1 MSQKSLRKNTV
12 YNILKTFSS
21 IAFPLI
27 TFPYITRVLQPE
39 NVGRYN
45 FSNSIVSYFSLIA
58 TLGVTTYAI
67 RECSK
72 VKESSKELGRISGE
86 ILSINLMTTIIA
98 YALLGVLLLVC
109 PKLIEYRLLIIIQ
122 STAILFTTLGADWL
136 NMASEDFKYI
146 TIRTVGF
153 QMLSLLLMF
162 VFVRKPSDYIIYAI
176 ITVISSNGANLV
188 NIVYRRKFCQTKLTL
203 HMNLRKHLPPIM
215 GLFAMLVAQQIFV
228 MSDTTIIGLVCGDYS
243 VGLYSSAVKI
253 YSVVNQ
259 VVASITWVVMP
270 QLSSAYACD
279 NIDEIKKILIYV
291 IQFTAL
297 IGLPCVIGIFMLSS
311 EIIVVSAGNAYIN
324 AGVTLKILAITLLTA
339 YINNFLLNINILA
352 AGKDKVGA
360 FSCMAAAMVNI
371 ILNIIFIPKY
381 GIEAAAITTII
392 SQIIVAIICIQYI
405 DNRIH
410 IFQILQ
416 YTWKPMLGCMGI
428 IFVILISKNLF
439 NNPIFVLAVSGICG
453 MLVYFIIL
461 IALKHDFVL
470 SLCHNLKG
478 LNIWKR

>member
-1 MSQKSLRKNTV
+1 
-12 YNILKTFSS
+12 
-21 IAFPLI
+21 
-27 TFPYITRVLQPE
+27 
-39 NVGRYN
+39 
-45 FSNSIVSYFSLIA
+45 
-58 TLGVTTYAI
+58 
-67 RECSK
+67 
-72 VKESSKELGRISGE
+72 
-86 ILSINLMTTIIA
+86 
-98 YALLGVLLLVC
+98 
-109 PKLIEYRLLIIIQ
+109 
-122 STAILFTTLGADWL
+122 
-136 NMASEDFKYI
+136 
-146 TIRTVGF
+146 
-153 QMLSLLLMF
+153 
-162 VFVRKPSDYIIYAI
+162 
-176 ITVISSNGANLV
+176 
-188 NIVYRRKFCQTKLTL
+188 
-203 HMNLRKHLPPIM
+203 
-215 GLFAMLVAQQIFV
+215 
-228 MSDTTIIGLVCGDYS
+228 
-243 VGLYSSAVKI
+243 
-253 YSVVNQ
+253 
-259 VVASITWVVMP
+259 
-270 QLSSAYACD
+270 
-279 NIDEIKKILIYV
+279 
-291 IQFTAL
+291 
-297 IGLPCVIGIFMLSS
+297 MLSS

-439 NNPIFVLAVSGICG
+439 NNPIFVLAASGICG